1 MKTALLAGSTGL
13 IGNQLLTLLLEDNQ
27 YIAVKAISRNALS
40 LRHPKL
46 ENLVLDFN
54 RLSEQY
60 ERLKADHVFCCLGT
74 TMHKAGSKEAFRKV
88 DFDYPLELAKITRNL
103 GANQFLLITA
113 LGADKNSGIFYN
125 RVKGE
130 IEEAIAK
137 IGFTS
142 FHIFRPSLL
151 LGPREERR
159 GGEGKIKA
167 VYRLLG
173 WAIPQKYK
181 AIESVNVA
189 RAMVHYGKQ
198 NQPGTFIHES
208 NELQDFQ

>member
-13 IGNQLLTLLLEDNQ
+13 VGNQLLSLLLEDSH
-27 YIAVKAISRNALS
+27 YLMVKAISRNALS
-40 LRHPKL
+40 IRHPKFQ
-46 ENLVLDFN
+46 NLVLDFN

-60 ERLKADHVFCCLGT
+60 ERLKATDVFCCLGT
-74 TMHKAGSKEAFRKV
+74 TMRKAGSKEAFRKV
-88 DFDYPLELAKITRNL
+88 DFDYPLELARITRNL
-103 GANQFLLITA
+103 GANQFQLITA

-130 IEEAIAK
+130 IEEAIGN

-142 FHIFRPSLL
+142 YHIFRPSLL

-159 GGEGKIKA
+159 SGEGKIKA
-167 VYRLLG
+167 VYRILG

-181 AIESVNVA
+181 AIESVKVA
-189 RAMVHYGKQ
+189 RAMLHYAKQ
-198 NQPGTFIHES
+198 TQRGTFIHES